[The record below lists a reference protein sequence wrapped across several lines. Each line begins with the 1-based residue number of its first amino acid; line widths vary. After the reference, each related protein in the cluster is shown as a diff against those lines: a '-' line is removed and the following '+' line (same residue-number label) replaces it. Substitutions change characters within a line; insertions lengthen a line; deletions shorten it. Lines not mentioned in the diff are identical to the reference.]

1 MSFQERVYSVL
12 IVSASE
18 KINTALEE
26 MLPPYRYDYIRKAAS
41 VNAAQRMFSEQS
53 YDMVLVNSPL
63 PDDTGLRFAADVCET
78 EGTVALVLV
87 SSGIFSDVNDKLSR
101 QGVFV
106 EQKPLSRS
114 ALESDLRWMIS
125 ARERVRKLEKKTR
138 TIEEKMEE
146 IRLVNRAKWILIRD
160 LNMDEPDAHRYIEK
174 QAMDRCVTRREV
186 AEGIIRTYS

>member
-1 MSFQERVYSVL
+1 MGFQERVYSVL

-26 MLPPYRYDYIRKAAS
+26 MLPPYRYERVRKAAS
-41 VNAAQRMFSEQS
+41 VNAAQRLFSEQS
-53 YDMVLVNSPL
+53 FDMVLVNSPL
-63 PDDTGLRFAADVCET
+63 PDDTGLRFAADVCDS
-78 EGTVALVLV
+78 EGTVALVMV
-87 SSGIFSDVNDKLSR
+87 NSGLFADVNEKLSS

-138 TIEEKMEE
+138 TIEEKMDE
-146 IRLVNRAKWILIRD
+146 IRLVNRAKWVLIRD

-174 QAMDRCVTRREV
+174 QAMDRCVTKREV